1 MYSGSYWRTAVILDD
16 SSLQDVLLEEN
27 DQLVIS
33 FLEQH
38 VMVYF
43 FHLSPSALFHYR
55 SCANSQDFRSE
66 FLPRPVLA
74 HWLGIGVCEVP
85 GLEVFDRCEASAR
98 CFTVPLTCLAMPGT
112 PNLTRLQLCAY

>member
-43 FHLSPSALFHYR
+43 FIFHLVHCSIIGRALTARTSGASF
-55 SCANSQDFRSE
+55 FRG
-66 FLPRPVLA
+66 P
-74 HWLGIGVCEVP
+74 C
-85 GLEVFDRCEASAR
+85 
-98 CFTVPLTCLAMPGT
+98 
-112 PNLTRLQLCAY
+112 